1 MLNCSDFKLDFLK
14 GTSSGLGRH
23 LVKTALARN
32 DKVIATA
39 RSLSKIQDLE
49 SGSCATLQLDVT
61 DGFEAIRES
70 AKKALGFW
78 GKVDVVVNN
87 AGIGQFS
94 LTEEGG

>member
-1 MLNCSDFKLDFLK
+1 MKS
-14 GTSSGLGRH
+14 
-23 LVKTALARN
+23 ALARN

-39 RSLSKIQDLE
+39 RSLSNIQDLQ
-49 SGSCATLQLDVT
+49 SDSCVTLRLDVD
-61 DGFEAIRES
+61 DGSEAIEAS
-70 AKKALGFW
+70 VKKALGIW